1 MKQRPESCWR
11 NYREKAFT
19 LVEVVAS
26 LMLLGTLLV
35 GVLLA
40 HRRHAQQIRSAAARL
55 QAIKAA
61 DGLFSEWCEQGSWG
75 TAQSG
80 GEFPGEPSLVW
91 RWSVVPSRELRHF
104 GAAIGRL
111 EVFSTGEDNQTPL
124 AKVEVVTTDSAVSPL
139 AGEAIR

>member
-1 MKQRPESCWR
+1 MKQRPESCWS

-40 HRRHAQQIRSAAARL
+40 HRRHAQQIGSAAARL

-75 TAQSG
+75 TARSAGQ
-80 GEFPGEPSLVW
+80 FPGEPNLVW
-91 RWSVVPSRELRHF
+91 RWSVVPSRGLRNF

-111 EVFSTGEDNQTPL
+111 EVFRAGEDYETPL
-124 AKVEVVTTDSAVSPL
+124 ATVEVVTTASAVSPL
-139 AGEAIR
+139 TGEAIR